1 MSQGCDFLLVDDRCV
16 LNHLV
21 QLFFSVFL
29 GLYHWDCSQL
39 NICFD
44 WWWFEVPLSF
54 SRILACLWFLVF
66 SDSWFISVSPHYAS
80 TDHRAWCEAVPFSR
94 FRIMILPTFRF
105 YWVLGFL
112 GLRSWLWATSRS
124 FHHFLRFFGVV
135 LPRIITISMSI
146 TLQCGG
152 VLDWYIFAT
161 ICCRVFMYLFKTD
174 LTHVCC
180 LRVMFVVCCDF
191 LSCRSIIDRAAH
203 YISD

>member
-1 MSQGCDFLLVDDRCV
+1 MC

-29 GLYHWDCSQL
+29 GLCHWDCSQL

-112 GLRSWLWATSRS
+112 GLRSWLWATSLL
-124 FHHFLRFFGVV
+124 FLLDLCFNDH
-135 LPRIITISMSI
+135 S
-146 TLQCGG
+146 LQCGRA
-152 VLDWYIFAT
+152 LDWFISLFVFFYRAFIQR
-161 ICCRVFMYLFKTD
+161 RVPGD
-174 LTHVCC
+174 LWEHVFFCFSTTEVILISSIRDVHSVQKKC
-180 LRVMFVVCCDF
+180 IGLWGSLRSSGLRLV
-191 LSCRSIIDRAAH
+191 
-203 YISD
+203 

>member
-1 MSQGCDFLLVDDRCV
+1 MC

-29 GLYHWDCSQL
+29 GLCHWDCSQL

-80 TDHRAWCEAVPFSR
+80 TDHRAWYEAAPFSR

-161 ICCRVFMYLFKTD
+161 ICCRVFTMFCGIWCFYLRQHNALLL
-174 LTHVCC
+174 LTCHVC
-180 LRVMFVVCCDF
+180 LVFVF
-191 LSCRSIIDRAAH
+191 LSCRSIKYRSAH
-203 YISD
+203 NISD